1 MRQAAALGAA
11 LAVLAGGPALGAE
24 PTRRALPVEGLS
36 VRRLARID
44 EVLNRH
50 IAAGHISGAVVAVNR
65 RGKLVHHA
73 ALGVADPATGAPMR
87 EDAIFQMYSS
97 TKPLTAAAVLIL
109 VEEGKLRLED
119 PVSRYIPEFK
129 GARVAVRKAG
139 DTATFVPRAPDA
151 APPPFDLVP
160 AARDLTIRDL
170 LTHVGGLASSDPR
183 RVGMTLPPRSS
194 GDSLADYARKL
205 AAVPLD
211 YQPGTRWSYSPTAGC
226 DVLAGI
232 VEIVSGQRFD
242 AFLSERVLLP
252 LGMTDTHFNLPREK
266 ADRLAVVYSA
276 SPDGVKRAPAP
287 GAWEGSGF
295 VGQGHHVDGP
305 RLAFSGGAGLLSTAG
320 DYARFLEM
328 LRRGGELDGK
338 RYLSRKSVELMTRS
352 HLGQISYQQ
361 GAGFGLGFR
370 IITDLGANGRP
381 GSEGE
386 YSWGGAYHSTYW
398 VDPEEDLTVV
408 FLTQLIPAGQIDD
421 HGKLRA
427 LLYQALD

>member
-252 LGMTDTHFNLPREK
+252 LGMTDTHFNLPPAKRG
-266 ADRLAVVYSA
+266 RLLPVLRRVGAEWRRV
-276 SPDGVKRAPAP
+276 PPAAT
-287 GAWEGSGF
+287 GEAAILAGTNFDSGSM
-295 VGQGHHVDGP
+295 
-305 RLAFSGGAGLLSTAG
+305 GLVSTAR
-320 DYARFLEM
+320 DYLIWEQTLLNKGVAPNG
-328 LRRGGELDGK
+328 RRILG
-338 RYLSRKSVELMTRS
+338 SRSVELMGTN
-352 HLGQISYQQ
+352 HVGGLYTGEGGYAKPIT
-361 GAGFGLGFR
+361 GHGFGLLVHVVLDQPNAETGR
-370 IITDLGANGRP
+370 SNGAFG
-381 GSEGE
+381 
-386 YSWGGAYHSTYW
+386 WGGYLGTTSWNDPAEGIAAVILIQQNVREVQLDFERAIRQAI
-398 VDPEEDLTVV
+398 VD
-408 FLTQLIPAGQIDD
+408 
-421 HGKLRA
+421 
-427 LLYQALD
+427 